1 MCFRFGGKHKKEG
14 TRKSKNQGTRFKAQE
29 RKDARCQVEFIPPPP
44 TGKSSKSTQI
54 MVQTLSLR
62 HGTGVTTD

>member
-14 TRKSKNQGTRFKAQE
+14 TRKSKTQGTKNKVQE
-29 RKDARCQVEFIPPPP
+29 RRRWDMTEIVMFYPS
-44 TGKSSKSTQI
+44 GKSSKSPQI
-54 MVQTLSLR
+54 VVQTLSLR

>member
-14 TRKSKNQGTRFKAQE
+14 TRKSKNQKTRFKAQE
-29 RKDARCQVEFIPPPP
+29 GKAARCQVKFILLYPSR
-44 TGKSSKSTQI
+44 KSAKSPQI